1 MNTPASSPLLLRWT
15 RFPSDSHGTGPEKRS
30 AQIRAL
36 CLHAG
41 CTVADMRP
49 PAAVSRGR
57 TWTGG
62 LAMRARFGPHA
73 SVDHA
78 GAGLLGYRAAFYR
91 DALAS
96 HQGARVLLWE
106 TTYDTLLPALA
117 REAGYKIIA
126 LPHNLESLVSDQVFA
141 DASYDP
147 FADLSGEVKR
157 LALADAV
164 FTISKEE
171 RWLLEARGLSPYY
184 LPYFPDATF
193 AEECLRIRAKREA
206 AADARGCVQGPLLL
220 VGSAFNP
227 ATARGMKEQL
237 RRLKKSSLP
246 KNGIVVV
253 GPKSD
258 VVLADEQAP
267 GIQILGGVSR
277 ARLVELQE
285 TCSALLIHTYGGAGA
300 VTRIPEALLSG
311 LPIIANP
318 NAARDQHGTPGM
330 HVYETPDEF
339 IQLAQSAL
347 PVPPT
352 PARAAQA
359 EARFEAE
366 LHRLVDQLPAHA

>member
-1 MNTPASSPLLLRWT
+1 MTSSSPTLLRWT
-15 RFPSDSHGTGPEKRS
+15 RFSSDSHGTGSAKRT
-30 AQIRAL
+30 AQVRAL
-36 CLHAG
+36 CMQAG
-41 CTVADMRP
+41 YTVADMRP
-49 PAAVSRGR
+49 PATVSRAR
-57 TWTGG
+57 TWIGG
-62 LAMRARFGPHA
+62 LSMRARFGANA

-78 GAGLLGYRAAFYR
+78 GTGLLGYRSAFYR
-91 DALAS
+91 DALAK
-96 HQGARVLLWE
+96 HDGARVLLWE
-106 TTYDTLLPALA
+106 TTYDTLLPTLA

-126 LPHNLESLVSDQVFA
+126 LPHNLEALVSDQVFA
-141 DASYDP
+141 DAAYDP

-157 LALADAV
+157 LALADSV

-193 AEECLRIRAKREA
+193 AGECLRIRAKRESI
-206 AADARGCVQGPLLL
+206 ADARGCINGPLLL

-237 RRLKKSSLP
+237 RWLKKSRLP
-246 KNGIVVV
+246 ANGIVVV

-258 VVLADEQAP
+258 VVLADEQVP
-267 GIQILGGVSR
+267 GIQILGEVSR

-311 LPIIANP
+311 LPIISNP
-318 NAARDQHGTPGM
+318 NAARDRYDTPGV

-339 IQLAQSAL
+339 IQLTQNAL

-352 PARAAQA
+352 PARALQS

-366 LHRLVDQLPAHA
+366 LHRLVKMTAQG